1 MRYLILLTLTATVLA
16 NCKVKTTSGSGVKA
30 DTTNLTTRTGVS
42 DQQDFQIQWSGA
54 TTGTLTNT
62 KENIYMF
69 VQPVICLMRTDK
81 VDQASCDD
89 IWRTESGS
97 VQVFG
102 EYPVKVGGKS
112 VNPKIEETIQ
122 GKRLNEAAERLYKR
136 LGYGESGDY
145 QLGFKV
151 FVRSFGIF
159 APDDK
164 MVNFGMIPLQN
175 IDPQTQI
182 RFNNKEYS
190 GSGATATMLFYK
202 VAGKTSGGAVGTRMK
217 WGNFTPKMR
226 EFLNMDE
233 STTVTSVQQEFFNQE
248 LEFFNAGYTTL
259 RLKTEKLTQDSVPLL
274 DVIYAN
280 DAGNK
285 CLHVTQ
291 ADEGLFSSDPK
302 LKSEVIPCP

>member
-1 MRYLILLTLTATVLA
+1 MRHLILLTLTATLWTH
-16 NCKVKTTSGSGVKA
+16 CKAKLNSDGGSVKA

-42 DQQDFQIQWSGA
+42 DEQDFQIQWSGA
-54 TTGTLTNT
+54 TTGTLTST

-69 VQPVICLMRTDK
+69 VQPVVCLNSEKAEHAKCT
-81 VDQASCDD
+81 D

-102 EYPVKVGGKS
+102 EYPVKVGAKNI
-112 VNPKIEETIQ
+112 NPKIEETIQ
-122 GKRLNEAAERLYKR
+122 GKRLNEAAERLYR
-136 LGYGESGDY
+136 NLGYGDAGQY

-164 MVNFGMIPLQN
+164 MVNFGMVPLQN

-182 RFNNKEYS
+182 RFNNQEYS
-190 GSGATATMLFYK
+190 KSGATATILFYK
-202 VAGKTSGGAVGTRMK
+202 VAGKTDGGAVGTRMK
-217 WGNFTPKMR
+217 WGSFAPKMR

-233 STTVTSVQQEFFNQE
+233 STTVTSIQQRFFTQE
-248 LEFFNAGYTTL
+248 LGFFNAGYTTL
-259 RLKTEKLTQDSVPLL
+259 RRKTEKLSQDSVPLL
-274 DVIYAN
+274 DLVYAN
-280 DAGNK
+280 DAGDK

-291 ADEGLFSSDPK
+291 VDEALFSSNPK
-302 LKSEVIPCP
+302 LKSEATSCP